1 MKANRQEKIIA
12 GITAGLL
19 GISAVLL
26 IANGLGESSTGEKN
40 ETAAEQST
48 SVEATGIDTGNEAS
62 ILSLSSIDA
71 YVVASPFV
79 GIDENETELAEA
91 ETESQP
97 ETTAAEVET
106 ETPEPVVEEPYK
118 YENTFIVNVNEYL
131 NVRST
136 PSTDGEVLGKIYA
149 GGGGEVIEKG
159 EQWSK
164 IVSGNVEGY
173 INNDYAWFAE
183 DAEAHMS
190 EVCTMY
196 AVSNVNSLR
205 VRKGP
210 GTDWKVIATVNAGA
224 EVQVL
229 GFEGD
234 WAKVNYIGTEAYIYA
249 EYLETEYYIE
259 AGVTIAEEQE
269 AIRLEQERLA
279 EEQRKAEEAEAA
291 RQQKIQNA
299 IANSSLTE
307 TVQTSA
313 YNVSEEDAYLLA
325 CTVCAEAGYESY
337 EGKLAVANIILN
349 RLNGGA
355 YGRTIYDVV
364 YARGQFA
371 VVTNGAL
378 NRVINNGP
386 NAESLQAAKD
396 ALAGINN
403 VPQYTSFCALK
414 AANFDL
420 YSEYSIICNQVFYR
434 R

>member
-1 MKANRQEKIIA
+1 MKANRQERIIA
-12 GITAGLL
+12 GITAGLI
-19 GISAVLL
+19 GTSAMLL
-26 IANGLGESSTGEKN
+26 FVNGLGEKNLGESIKA
-40 ETAAEQST
+40 TTEQS
-48 SVEATGIDTGNEAS
+48 AAMQAINGIETDGTDS
-62 ILSLSSIDA
+62 ILSLSSLDA
-71 YVVASPFV
+71 YIVASPFTKLTEQES
-79 GIDENETELAEA
+79 ENKTTEPVTEA
-91 ETESQP
+91 ETETEP
-97 ETTAAEVET
+97 ETVA
-106 ETPEPVVEEPYK
+106 EPYK
-118 YENTFIVNVNEYL
+118 YENTFIANVNEYL
-131 NVRST
+131 NVRNL
-136 PSTDGEVLGKIYA
+136 PSTEGEIVGKIYS
-149 GGGGEVIEKG
+149 GGGGEVVEKG
-159 EQWSK
+159 GQWSK

-173 INNDYAWFAE
+173 IYNDFAWFSH
-183 DAEAHMS
+183 DAEAHIP
-190 EVCTMY
+190 EVCSMY
-196 AVSNVNSLR
+196 GISNADSLR

-210 GTDWKVIATVNAGA
+210 GTDWKIIATVNAGA

-234 WAKVNYIGTEAYIYA
+234 WAKVNYIGTEAYIFA
-249 EYLETEYYIE
+249 EYLDTQYYIQT
-259 AGVTIAEEQE
+259 GVTIEEEQE
-269 AIRLEQERLA
+269 AIRREQERLA

-313 YNVSEEDAYLLA
+313 YSVSEEDAYLLA

-337 EGKLAVANIILN
+337 DGKLAVANIILN

-355 YGRTIYDVV
+355 YGNTIYDVV
-364 YARGQFA
+364 YARGQFS

-396 ALAGINN
+396 ALAGKNN
-403 VPQYTSFCALK
+403 VPRYTGFCALRS
-414 AANFDL
+414 ANYDL

>member
-1 MKANRQEKIIA
+1 MKANRQERIIA
-12 GITAGLL
+12 GITAGLI
-19 GISAVLL
+19 GTAAVLL
-26 IANGLGESSTGEKN
+26 VTNGLGDKNSGESI
-40 ETAAEQST
+40 ETTTEQS
-48 SVEATGIDTGNEAS
+48 AAAQANNIDTEGTDS
-62 ILSLSSIDA
+62 VLSLSSLEA
-71 YVVASPFV
+71 YVVASPFTELAEQ
-79 GIDENETELAEA
+79 DSTENESETKATEAENETEP
-91 ETESQP
+91 ETEP
-97 ETTAAEVET
+97 ETAA
-106 ETPEPVVEEPYK
+106 EPYK

-131 NVRST
+131 NVRSI
-136 PSTDGEVLGKIYA
+136 PSTDGEVVGKIYA
-149 GGGGEVIEKG
+149 GGGGQVIEKG
-159 EQWSK
+159 AQWSK
-164 IVSGNVEGY
+164 IISGNVEGY
-173 INNDYAWFAE
+173 INNDYAWFAQ

-196 AVSNVNSLR
+196 GVSNADSLR

-234 WAKVNYIGTEAYIYA
+234 WAKVSYIGTEAYIFA

-259 AGVTIAEEQE
+259 SGITIEEEQE

-291 RQQKIQNA
+291 RQQKIQSA

-313 YNVSEEDAYLLA
+313 YSVSEEDAYLLA

-355 YGRTIYDVV
+355 YGSTIYDVV
-364 YARGQFA
+364 YAKGQFS

-396 ALAGINN
+396 ALAGKNN
-403 VPQYTSFCALK
+403 VPRYTSFCSLK
-414 AANFDL
+414 SANYDS

>member
-1 MKANRQEKIIA
+1 MKANRQERIIA
-12 GITAGLL
+12 GITAGLI
-19 GISAVLL
+19 GTAAVLL
-26 IANGLGESSTGEKN
+26 VTNGLGDKNSGESI
-40 ETAAEQST
+40 ETTTEQS
-48 SVEATGIDTGNEAS
+48 AAAQANNIDTEGTDS
-62 ILSLSSIDA
+62 VLSLSSLEA
-71 YVVASPFV
+71 YVVASPFTELAEQ
-79 GIDENETELAEA
+79 DSTENESETKATEAENETEP
-91 ETESQP
+91 ETEP
-97 ETTAAEVET
+97 ETAA
-106 ETPEPVVEEPYK
+106 EPYK

-131 NVRST
+131 NVRSI
-136 PSTDGEVLGKIYA
+136 PSTDGEVVGKIYA
-149 GGGGEVIEKG
+149 GGGGQVIEKG
-159 EQWSK
+159 AQWSK
-164 IVSGNVEGY
+164 IISGNVEGY
-173 INNDYAWFAE
+173 INNDYAWFAQ

-196 AVSNVNSLR
+196 GVSNADSLR

-234 WAKVNYIGTEAYIYA
+234 WAKVSYIGTEAYIFA

-259 AGVTIAEEQE
+259 SGVTIEEEQE

-291 RQQKIQNA
+291 RQQKIQSA

-313 YNVSEEDAYLLA
+313 YSVSEEDAYLLA

-355 YGRTIYDVV
+355 YGSTIYDVV
-364 YARGQFA
+364 YAKGQFS

-396 ALAGINN
+396 ALAGKNN
-403 VPQYTSFCALK
+403 VPRYTSFCSLK
-414 AANFDL
+414 SANYDS